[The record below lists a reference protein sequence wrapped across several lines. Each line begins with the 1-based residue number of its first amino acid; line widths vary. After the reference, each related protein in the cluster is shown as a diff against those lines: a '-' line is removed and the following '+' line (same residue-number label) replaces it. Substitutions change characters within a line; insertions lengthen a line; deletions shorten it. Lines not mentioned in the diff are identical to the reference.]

1 MRLSTRSRYGVRL
14 MYDLACSYGGGP
26 VLLKDIARREDISE
40 KYLSNIIIPLKG
52 CGMVSSSRGAHG
64 GYALAKAPDKV
75 KIKDIIEILEGDLC
89 LVECVKNPGICKRS
103 PFCLSRDI
111 WVDVKEKMDDV
122 LNAVTLKDLVDKN
135 KKKKYRKKGGQLK

>member
-1 MRLSTRSRYGVRL
+1 

>member
-1 MRLSTRSRYGVRL
+1 MRL
-14 MYDLACSYGGGP
+14 MYDLACSYGNGP

-64 GYALAKAPDKV
+64 GYALAKAPDNV

-89 LVECVKNPGICKRS
+89 LVECVGNPGICKRS

-135 KKKKYRKKGGQLK
+135 KKKKYRKKGGQSK